1 MQSRAIDDRRGI
13 HVVVLDGGRLDCH
26 PAMKHKMENMAAK
39 SSGSCRDEIGESA
52 LRRYFNTLMDSF
64 NDLISASMDCRKC
77 SREFAWLGFIEN
89 WNGVRVAALQCTR
102 NSHGLQ
108 GASLT

>member
-52 LRRYFNTLMDSF
+52 LRRYVSKI
-64 NDLISASMDCRKC
+64 LIL
-77 SREFAWLGFIEN
+77 F
-89 WNGVRVAALQCTR
+89 
-102 NSHGLQ
+102 
-108 GASLT
+108 

>member
-1 MQSRAIDDRRGI
+1 MQSRAIDDRRAI

-52 LRRYFNTLMDSF
+52 LRRYFNTLMS
-64 NDLISASMDCRKC
+64 LIWISPMIISTSMDCCKHF
-77 SREFAWLGFIEN
+77 REIAWRGF
-89 WNGVRVAALQCTR
+89 
-102 NSHGLQ
+102 H
-108 GASLT
+108 